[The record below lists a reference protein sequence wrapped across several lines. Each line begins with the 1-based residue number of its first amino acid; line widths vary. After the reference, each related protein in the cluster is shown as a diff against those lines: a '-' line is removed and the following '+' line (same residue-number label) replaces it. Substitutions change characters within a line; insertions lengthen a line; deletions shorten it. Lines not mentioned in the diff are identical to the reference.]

1 MESAAQFSMENAIVN
16 VKLYIEENTILL
28 LD

>member
-1 MESAAQFSMENAIVN
+1 MESAAPFSMENAIVN
-16 VKLYIEENTILL
+16 VELYIEENTILL